1 MKGWKSTGRIE
12 RGKYKTGSSSKR
24 GERSDKNFSR
34 YFKTVSRK
42 KIGAFAAVLLAIS
55 VPAEPV
61 WASDLIGTVK
71 VEFSE
76 AGNTYENGLPEIEG
90 ETNSNKYSLSE
101 VTTLEEYMSQWE
113 DIDEEED
120 EEENDRKDNSDLL
133 AYNETYQVLQDYSQV
148 VYAVIIDAEEEY
160 YFSSSL
166 DRIQVSG
173 LGAECVRAERIN
185 DKHTLVLFVRFE
197 ELDYLPGELSETGWQ
212 EPGRALWNCSGNPKA
227 YHLRLYLD
235 GKPVGGIKETGG
247 PSYDFQPLM
256 QKAGEY
262 HYQIRTVSVD
272 GTKGDWVESERIS
285 ISDELAR
292 QYQTAYEV
300 IPILAEETEQTGPA
314 QIVGYENTGWQDGGD
329 GRFWYRETDGSYPQN
344 SWSSIDGAW
353 YFFDRAGYMCVNA
366 YISWGD
372 QTFYVAE
379 DGRMLVEGKA
389 PDGRNVQADG
399 SLAWPES

>member
-1 MKGWKSTGRIE
+1 MKGWQSTGRIE
-12 RGKYKTGSSSKR
+12 RGKYKTGSSPKR

-55 VPAEPV
+55 VPTDLV

-148 VYAVIIDAEEEY
+148 VYAVLIDAEEEY

-166 DRIQVSG
+166 DRVQVSG
-173 LGAECVRAERIN
+173 LGAECARTERIN
-185 DKHTLVLFVRFE
+185 DKHTLVLFVRFA
-197 ELDYLPGELSETGWQ
+197 ELDYLPGELSEAGWQ

-247 PSYDFQPLM
+247 PSYDFQPSCRR
-256 QKAGEY
+256 QASTNYRFERFRGWNE
-262 HYQIRTVSVD
+262 
-272 GTKGDWVESERIS
+272 GDWVESLHIKGEQASS
-285 ISDELAR
+285 IKWYMRSFRFWQWRRRDRAGPDWG
-292 QYQTAYEV
+292 YG
-300 IPILAEETEQTGPA
+300 TGL
-314 QIVGYENTGWQDGGD
+314 GWQDGGD
-329 GRFWYRETDGSYPQN
+329 GRFWYREMMVP
-344 SWSSIDGAW
+344 
-353 YFFDRAGYMCVNA
+353 
-366 YISWGD
+366 ISK
-372 QTFYVAE
+372 QLE
-379 DGRMLVEGKA
+379 
-389 PDGRNVQADG
+389 QH
-399 SLAWPES
+399 